1 MKETGLGPDQSRN
14 RPYSVSTLEEQDHR
28 AHLSVMATGKEL
40 TIRRKKRTKA
50 MQANNIMS
58 KGVSIALTLGLVV
71 ASIWLIANQTA
82 SPFVS

>member
-1 MKETGLGPDQSRN
+1 
-14 RPYSVSTLEEQDHR
+14 
-28 AHLSVMATGKEL
+28 MATGKEL